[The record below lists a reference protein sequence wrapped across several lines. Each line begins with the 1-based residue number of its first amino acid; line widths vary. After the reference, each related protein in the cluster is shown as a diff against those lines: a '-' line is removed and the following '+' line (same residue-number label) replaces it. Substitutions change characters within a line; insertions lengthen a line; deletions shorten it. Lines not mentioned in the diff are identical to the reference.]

1 MFETI
6 KIENLLKKFPKF
18 YYNNFFKMAAVNS
31 FINSQKRDLYLNLG
45 NELLQQ
51 AKSMV
56 DFRTEHYNIML
67 LHQFKF

>member
-1 MFETI
+1 
-6 KIENLLKKFPKF
+6 
-18 YYNNFFKMAAVNS
+18 MAAVNS

-45 NELLQQ
+45 NEVLQK